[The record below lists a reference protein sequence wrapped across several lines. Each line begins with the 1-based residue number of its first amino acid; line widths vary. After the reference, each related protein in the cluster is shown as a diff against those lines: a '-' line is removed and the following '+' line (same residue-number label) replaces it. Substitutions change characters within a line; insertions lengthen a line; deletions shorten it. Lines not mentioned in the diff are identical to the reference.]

1 MRNKFSII
9 KTVFFLFLFFY
20 AEAAFCQQADDDA
33 DANDPMT
40 VLQSDIYVEYND
52 GKLPGTSSKGVNLY
66 VRKKDGVKSV
76 LLVETSTDPERKMDN
91 YAYRAEQF
99 NPVNGHERRLLNG
112 NFLESRGARYSLV
125 SSSVIN
131 HPKLG
136 ECFLIYIPPV
146 IVYGYLWERHGSVTL
161 GKGTF
166 VNIRTF
172 EKKYADYTG
181 RYKDNPFVFD
191 FNSVPPNSSEMEA
204 QKKKWLDAEEEA
216 KRRQAEI
223 EAQEAERRRQSK
235 LANEEA
241 ARKRKQAIE
250 EEMEA
255 RKKQALEE
263 EMEARRKQAEL
274 AEKEAERKRQEK
286 LAQEEA
292 ERKKEEARK
301 AEEEARRKQEEL
313 AKKEEASV
321 ELVGGI
327 DPKAAKKFKEISSG
341 GGGLITY
348 SKGPQTLTKDL
359 VKLMDKIEPKDK
371 VDIVFA
377 VDTTGSMKNDMKTL
391 RAKWVP
397 ELRQQLREFKDIR
410 MGLLCYR
417 DYKDDYSLNG
427 LPVKMFDFTSDID
440 KFVKYLNT
448 PVIKGLEGGDVPE
461 AVYEAL
467 FASIYFYKWRDDA
480 EKVIILIGDAEP
492 HRTPRGT
499 KKITQKTVT
508 QGAKKK
514 GIKLNCIIVPN
525 TK

>member
-1 MRNKFSII
+1 MQRKRLS
-9 KTVFFLFLFFY
+9 VR
-20 AEAAFCQQADDDA
+20 
-33 DANDPMT
+33 
-40 VLQSDIYVEYND
+40 
-52 GKLPGTSSKGVNLY
+52 
-66 VRKKDGVKSV
+66 RKK
-76 LLVETSTDPERKMDN
+76 
-91 YAYRAEQF
+91 
-99 NPVNGHERRLLNG
+99 H
-112 NFLESRGARYSLV
+112 AR
-125 SSSVIN
+125 
-131 HPKLG
+131 
-136 ECFLIYIPPV
+136 
-146 IVYGYLWERHGSVTL
+146 
-161 GKGTF
+161 
-166 VNIRTF
+166 
-172 EKKYADYTG
+172 
-181 RYKDNPFVFD
+181 
-191 FNSVPPNSSEMEA
+191 
-204 QKKKWLDAEEEA
+204 
-216 KRRQAEI
+216 
-223 EAQEAERRRQSK
+223 
-235 LANEEA
+235 
-241 ARKRKQAIE
+241 
-250 EEMEA
+250 
-255 RKKQALEE
+255 
-263 EMEARRKQAEL
+263 
-274 AEKEAERKRQEK
+274 
-286 LAQEEA
+286 
-292 ERKKEEARK
+292 
-301 AEEEARRKQEEL
+301 QEEL
-313 AKKEEASV
+313 AKKEESSV

-508 QGAKKK
+508 EGAKKK